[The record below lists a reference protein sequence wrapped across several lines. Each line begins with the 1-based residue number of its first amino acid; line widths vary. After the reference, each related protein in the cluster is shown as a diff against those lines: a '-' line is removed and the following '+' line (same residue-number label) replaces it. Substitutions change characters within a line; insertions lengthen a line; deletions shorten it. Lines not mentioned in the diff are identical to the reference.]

1 MTFPNQFVKIIPNS
15 VLDESALVQGEG
27 CIVDNIEMCEYE
39 SHIKMHENLTEIQ
52 KMYPTIAKV
61 KNSRKI
67 IQKLSVLIQGWFNW
81 QVS

>member
-1 MTFPNQFVKIIPNS
+1 
-15 VLDESALVQGEG
+15 
-27 CIVDNIEMCEYE
+27 MCEYE

-61 KNSRKI
+61 KNSKKN
-67 IQKLSVLIQGWFNW
+67 QKLSVQIQGWFNW